1 MKKGETMFNWR
12 SMVVVGLLLAI
23 NSTVQAAGV
32 DTSINNDN
40 VRMSLNWDNPKAGP
54 RNLEREI
61 AVYYNTNSTIAG
73 TIGLMVIGETGNRSN
88 PLEFAMGAK
97 AIVINA
103 PGGSV
108 TGLALGF
115 DTRYYP
121 ANINRLAFVGNIY
134 FSPDVIA
141 FGPTTSIVDSHFRI
155 EYQVMAYAF
164 AHVGIRN
171 FYAKHPSGDITVA
184 DNQIMIGFRLLFD

>member
-1 MKKGETMFNWR
+1 MLNWR
-12 SMVVVGLLLAI
+12 SFAMVGLLFAI
-23 NSTVQAAGV
+23 NTTAQAAGV

-40 VRMSLNWDNPKAGP
+40 VRIALNWDNPKAGP
-54 RNLEREI
+54 RNLEREV
-61 AVYYNTNSTIAG
+61 AVYYNTNSTMAG

-103 PGGSV
+103 PSGGI

-115 DTRYYP
+115 DMRYYP
-121 ANINRLAFVGNIY
+121 VNINRMAFVGNVY

-141 FGPTTSIVDSHFRI
+141 FGSATSIIDSHFRI

-171 FYAKHPSGDITVA
+171 FYANHPSGNIYVS